1 MPQILDFK
9 ADEIPE
15 LTPEPLPESQP
26 IVEEHPLPL
35 AQIESEDTPL
45 PEPNVSTIIMKQQS
59 FGSSEADDV
68 SAAYAELDARNVSIA
83 QSDPMETERVR
94 VEEAI
99 RIRNRNPDDFF
110 SSKYWPQVPGPDKYV
125 NQEGVLMMFITEFH
139 NKRMVT

>member
-1 MPQILDFK
+1 MKEFQERVDNQYRLARLMHNPPVK
-9 ADEIPE
+9 RK
-15 LTPEPLPESQP
+15 LPEHQKDYTVAM
-26 IVEEHPLPL
+26 I
-35 AQIESEDTPL
+35 
-45 PEPNVSTIIMKQQS
+45 
-59 FGSSEADDV
+59 
-68 SAAYAELDARNVSIA
+68 YAEELANRALFDKRYGKTQKA
-83 QSDPMETERVR
+83 R